1 MKRSSVAHLHINRFK
16 ASCVSREQD
25 LQANS
30 LRLKITTKK
39 SLLSVR
45 QISRQ
50 KPAKASVVRQPK
62 KVYCELIGMGAKSIT
77 TVRAVTADFFFGCRT
92 AEVPSDE

>member
-1 MKRSSVAHLHINRFK
+1 VAHLHINRFK
-16 ASCVSREQD
+16 ASFVSREQD

-39 SLLSVR
+39 ISLESLR

-50 KPAKASVVRQPK
+50 KPAKASVVRQDLSVVQP
-62 KVYCELIGMGAKSIT
+62 VASHYN
-77 TVRAVTADFFFGCRT
+77 D
-92 AEVPSDE
+92 

>member
-1 MKRSSVAHLHINRFK
+1 MECSVAHLHINRFK
-16 ASCVSREQD
+16 ASCVSRDQD

-39 SLLSVR
+39 ISLESVR

-50 KPAKASVVRQPK
+50 KPAKASNTHIQRFIETKVLLIQPK
-62 KVYCELIGMGAKSIT
+62 YLL
-77 TVRAVTADFFFGCRT
+77 R
-92 AEVPSDE
+92 

>member
-1 MKRSSVAHLHINRFK
+1 L
-16 ASCVSREQD
+16 CVSREQD

-30 LRLKITTKK
+30 LRLKIKTKK
-39 SLLSVR
+39 SSLESVR

-62 KVYCELIGMGAKSIT
+62 VVYCEMTGMGAKSIT
-77 TVRAVTADFFFGCRT
+77 IVRAVTADFFFDCR
-92 AEVPSDE
+92 AAVLRKLG

>member
-1 MKRSSVAHLHINRFK
+1 
-16 ASCVSREQD
+16 

-39 SLLSVR
+39 SLLESVK

-50 KPAKASVVRQPK
+50 KPAKASVVMQPK
-62 KVYCELIGMGAKSIT
+62 KVYCEMIWMDAKSIT
-77 TVRAVTADFFFGCRT
+77 IVRGVTADFFFDCRT

>member
-1 MKRSSVAHLHINRFK
+1 VAHLHINRFK

-30 LRLKITTKK
+30 LRLKITKKK
-39 SLLSVR
+39 SSVEFVK

-62 KVYCELIGMGAKSIT
+62 KVYCEMIGMGAKSIT
-77 TVRAVTADFFFGCRT
+77 IVRAVTVDLFFDCRA
-92 AEVPSDE
+92 AEVQI